1 MTDRRPAPPGVRVWA
16 EAELPAGIARQIAEL
31 EAEAWPGSA
40 PGHDPE
46 LAPKVMALVGED
58 GTVAAS
64 LALLFKDIRHA
75 GRTYRAA
82 GLSAVVTRSGLRGR
96 GYGGRLVEAARHE
109 LTGAGAV
116 DLVLF
121 SCDRPLVP
129 FYAAAGFTPLPGSV
143 LVGGTP
149 EDPLTTADPGFDK
162 VVLAAVP
169 PRSEDAV
176 DLRVFRGARIGLYPG
191 AVDRL
196 W

>member
-1 MTDRRPAPPGVRVWA
+1 MTEDRVTGVRVWA
-16 EAELPAGIARQIAEL
+16 EAEVPAGIARQIAEL
-31 EAEAWPGSA
+31 EAEAWPGA
-40 PGHDPE
+40 TPGHDPA
-46 LAPKVMALVGED
+46 LAPRVMALVDED

-75 GRTYRAA
+75 DRTYRAA
-82 GLSAVVTRSGLRGR
+82 GLSAVVTRSSLRGR
-96 GYGGRLVEAARHE
+96 GYGARLVTAARQE
-109 LTGAGAV
+109 IVGSAAADV
-116 DLVLF
+116 VLF

-129 FYAAAGFTPLPGSV
+129 FYSAAGFTPLPGSV

-169 PRSEDAV
+169 GPRSEGAV
-176 DLRVFRGARIGLYPG
+176 DLRLFTGVRIALYSG